1 MLTDHTIGWGFF
13 LAYLLLVGGAAL
25 LGMRGARGLVGF
37 SVGSRTVSP
46 VMVGLSLAANLTS
59 AATFVINPGLVYLYG
74 WAGYLGYG
82 LATPLGI
89 LVGLI
94 VLSRRFRQLGDRH
107 AALTLPQ
114 WIATR
119 FDDRRLGVLYALLS
133 LLLVT
138 FMILIVV
145 GLARVLASVLG
156 IGLVVALVLTIAI
169 PLVYLLL
176 GGAGAHTLTNTAQA
190 LIMLVV
196 AVLLVG
202 SGLAYW
208 EGGLSGLLARLAAID
223 PNLAR
228 PVNPESLLFRSSFEV
243 FVANFVVGVAVI
255 TQPHLLSKAL
265 YLRSEADV
273 GRYLLVGF
281 GVAFVFFSVLLT
293 GLYARLLMPDAG
305 LVADAVIPTYLVER
319 FGPVVRGLIT
329 IGLLAAGYST
339 LEGLMVA
346 LAAIVANDLYRSW
359 ALLRGIAP
367 EVAER
372 RALRLGKLTLV
383 VLAPV
388 LFVLGYD
395 QLTPALSVA
404 ILAQNGVYALF
415 AATFAP
421 VLMGVLGVALRPR
434 VVVAAALSALVIHFG
449 IYYGQIGPYWNNPA
463 VPATWAVLGS
473 TAVALLGR
481 WTQKKAAQPAT

>member
-1 MLTDHTIGWGFF
+1 MLSEQAIGWGFF
-13 LAYLLLVGGAAL
+13 LAYLLLVGGASL
-25 LGMRGARGLVGF
+25 LGMRGVRGLAGF

-46 VMVGLSLAANLTS
+46 VLVGLSLAANLTS

-89 LVGLI
+89 LVGL
-94 VLSRRFRQLGDRH
+94 VLLSRRFRRLGDRY

-114 WIATR
+114 WIAAR
-119 FDDRRLGVLYALLS
+119 YGDRRLGVFYAVLS
-133 LLLVT
+133 LLLIT
-138 FMILIVV
+138 FMVLIVV

-156 IGLVVALVLTIAI
+156 IGLVAALVLTISI
-169 PLVYLLL
+169 PMGYLLL

-196 AVLLVG
+196 AVLLIG
-202 SGLAYW
+202 SGLSYW
-208 EGGLSGLLARLAAID
+208 EGGLLGLLQRLAAID

-228 PVNPESLLFRSSFEV
+228 PVNPESLLFRSPFEV

-273 GRYLLVGF
+273 GRYLVVGF

-293 GLYARLLMPDAG
+293 GLYARLLMPEAG

-319 FGPVVRGLIT
+319 FDPIVRGLIM

-339 LEGLMVA
+339 LEGLLVA
-346 LAAIVANDLYRSW
+346 VAAIVGNDLYRSW
-359 ALLRGIAP
+359 ALRRGVAP

-372 RALRLGKLTLV
+372 RALLLGKLTLV
-383 VLAPV
+383 AFAPV
-388 LFVLGYD
+388 LLVLGYD

-404 ILAQNGVYALF
+404 ILAQNGVYGLF

-421 VLMGVLGVALRPR
+421 VLMGVLGFSLQPR
-434 VVVAAALSALVIHFG
+434 VVVAAALTALFVHFG

-463 VPATWAVLGS
+463 VPATWAVLLS
-473 TAVALLGR
+473 TMVALLGR
-481 WTQKKAAQPAT
+481 WMPQRTGQPA